1 MNRGL
6 PSLILKWTWLSWLQV
21 SLVLVTG
28 SVISLLL
35 RNFNNSLLL
44 YLPAALS
51 IVLIH
56 WFGLRILILS
66 YLNGILT
73 LFLWNAPGE
82 LPRYLL
88 LATHEPLVA
97 LLSWLLARQ
106 WVKPSEGFLT
116 TPVFVRFTFFGI
128 AIPDVANCFYSYHY
142 SFVNGD
148 LSKVLLLWLADFI
161 TIYSIAIPILHFVK
175 PVSTTNG
182 LMKLNLCK
190 VDSMNSVRKNG
201 RDLLLL
207 SIFFLGLN
215 FIIDFTEY
223 WFVYGICAT
232 VVAIRR
238 GFDITLLTNFILF
251 CLSYLVPF
259 VVLANFKS
267 IPQPSEMLSVHLG
280 MATMFFVS
288 ALIGCAVSDFR
299 RKETE
304 LTLQKKQLENAN
316 EQLHKTN
323 SELDRFVYS
332 VSHDI
337 SAPLKSIKGLVA
349 LSRLEKDSSFSQLY
363 LDKIETSVH
372 KLEGFVGEVLDHS
385 RTVRKEIKLEAI
397 HLESFIREISENL
410 KYIDNFNK
418 IRFSYD
424 FKIAVI
430 NSDKFLLKVALSNL
444 LSNAVKY
451 QKRFHEHVPEIKISS
466 REINHRSEIS
476 IADNGEGVAEEYK
489 GKIFEMFY
497 RGTSNSSGAGLGLY
511 IAKEAVEKLN
521 GSITMNTAYG
531 QGSVF
536 TLLLPLQ

>member
-1 MNRGL
+1 
-6 PSLILKWTWLSWLQV
+6 
-21 SLVLVTG
+21 
-28 SVISLLL
+28 
-35 RNFNNSLLL
+35 
-44 YLPAALS
+44 
-51 IVLIH
+51 
-56 WFGLRILILS
+56 
-66 YLNGILT
+66 
-73 LFLWNAPGE
+73 
-82 LPRYLL
+82 
-88 LATHEPLVA
+88 
-97 LLSWLLARQ
+97 
-106 WVKPSEGFLT
+106 
-116 TPVFVRFTFFGI
+116 
-128 AIPDVANCFYSYHY
+128 
-142 SFVNGD
+142 
-148 LSKVLLLWLADFI
+148 
-161 TIYSIAIPILHFVK
+161 
-175 PVSTTNG
+175 
-182 LMKLNLCK
+182 
-190 VDSMNSVRKNG
+190 
-201 RDLLLL
+201 
-207 SIFFLGLN
+207 
-215 FIIDFTEY
+215 
-223 WFVYGICAT
+223 
-232 VVAIRR
+232 
-238 GFDITLLTNFILF
+238 
-251 CLSYLVPF
+251 
-259 VVLANFKS
+259 
-267 IPQPSEMLSVHLG
+267 MLSVHLG